1 MATINRTRLSKLIP
15 SPVTISSG
23 TKVKQPR
30 LSGPG
35 RPYYIAILQ
44 PNDID
49 FRKEF
54 QAVCDTL
61 SFRQGRAL
69 ARALDISYGT
79 IVNWKKHRA
88 FPKSWGVAAQV
99 IEWGKAGKPITTQT
113 PVGQC
118 DFLREAAALRRVG
131 LLPPTQ

>member
-1 MATINRTRLSKLIP
+1 MATISKTRLSKLIP
-15 SPVTISSG
+15 GPVTISSKG
-23 TKVKQPR
+23 RVNQTR

-35 RPYYIAILQ
+35 RPYYIAVLQ
-44 PNDID
+44 PNDTD

-54 QAVCDTL
+54 QTVCDTL

-69 ARALDISYGT
+69 ARALDVSYST
-79 IVNWKKHRA
+79 IVNWKKHRS
-88 FPKSWGVAAQV
+88 FPKSWGAAAQV

-118 DFLREAAALRRVG
+118 NFLREVAALRRAG
-131 LLPPTQ
+131 RLLPTQ